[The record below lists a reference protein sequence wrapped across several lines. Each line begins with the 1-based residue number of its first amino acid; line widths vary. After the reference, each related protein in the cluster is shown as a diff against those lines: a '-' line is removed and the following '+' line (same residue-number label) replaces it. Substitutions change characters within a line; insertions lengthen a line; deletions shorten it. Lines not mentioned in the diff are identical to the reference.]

1 MSMMTSHIL
10 KLQKSKY
17 KNPNTSRKKQSFFL
31 KTSKFDCTPN
41 RTDNFG
47 PALGLLR
54 SQFFL
59 RFQLY

>member
-54 SQFFL
+54 P
-59 RFQLY
+59 